1 MHMKGKIA
9 IGLFWVLFL
18 TGWCLPALAQEDET
32 STDYNFKKE
41 VSFDLRMHTNGLAF
55 GMNYGIIKSPKRS
68 IMFQFGIASIKHP
81 REYKKSV
88 EAFPGPLSRSP
99 KAYIFGKQNYFYGF
113 HFTAGGKHYFS
124 EGTSRRGV
132 SVGFNYLIGPSLGI
146 TKPYQLDLIRF
157 SDDLNSFEIVSES
170 YSEANED
177 VFLNRGTIYGAS
189 GFTSGFNGVEVFP
202 GAHAK
207 FGLHFDWGVNDEF
220 IKAIEFGVMVDAYTS
235 KIPILVADDNKLLFM
250 NLYLTLQLGKR
261 S

>member
-1 MHMKGKIA
+1 MKSTIRQSLLIFFFLVGCFS
-9 IGLFWVLFL
+9 IGM
-18 TGWCLPALAQEDET
+18 AQDQDQEEA
-32 STDYNFKKE
+32 YRFKKE
-41 VSFDLRMHTNGLAF
+41 ISFDFRMHTNGLAMGF
-55 GMNYGIIKSPKRS
+55 NYGIIKSPRRS
-68 IMFQFGIASIKHP
+68 LMFQFAIASMKHP

-99 KAYIFGKQNYFYGF
+99 KAYIFGKQNYFYGL

-146 TKPYQLDLIRF
+146 TKPYYLDLIRF
-157 SDDLNSFEIVSES
+157 SDDLNTFEIVSER
-170 YSEANED
+170 YTPENED

-189 GFTSGFNGVEVFP
+189 GFTSGFSGIQVFP
-202 GAHAK
+202 GGHAK
-207 FGLHFDWGVNDEF
+207 LGLHFDWGVNDEF

-235 KIPILVADDNKLLFM
+235 KIPILVADDNRLLFM